1 MIAFD
6 AFRFV
11 HVLADAFPILSDP
24 CLGLSS
30 EYPWGMTIATAAIL
44 ATFMLEWSL
53 HKTFHRR
60 LILEAERE
68 DATEV
73 DPEAQLAVASTG
85 PSTRSVQS
93 AERGSRLKV
102 MENVVISYTFEAG
115 IIFHSEHSVPLAS
128 VSDVAGVACF
138 SNSCHLASMLVAL
151 QGHEA

>member
-1 MIAFD
+1 MINVY

-44 ATFMLEWSL
+44 ATFMLEWLL

-68 DATEV
+68 DEAV
-73 DPEAQLAVASTG
+73 DDPEAQLAVASTAPL
-85 PSTRSVQS
+85 PSSVKS
-93 AERGSRLKV
+93 AERISRLKQ

-115 IIFHSEHSVPLAS
+115 IIFHSERSTLA
-128 VSDVAGVACF
+128 
-138 SNSCHLASMLVAL
+138 
-151 QGHEA
+151 